1 MKIDVYWDASV
12 SNLFSFQETS
22 MFIDT
27 AKSTSNVAHPIA
39 LFGDHDIPTVTPWQT
54 KQLIALLLYFRSS
67 NNIIETGVRNM
78 RTYYPRQ
85 KKTLNFI
92 QEN

>member
-39 LFGDHDIPTVTPWQT
+39 LFGDHDIPTVTP
-54 KQLIALLLYFRSS
+54 
-67 NNIIETGVRNM
+67 
-78 RTYYPRQ
+78 
-85 KKTLNFI
+85 
-92 QEN
+92 